1 MEKRQDK
8 KSSNIIVKLVI
19 LVAIVVGVIFGG
31 RYILN
36 DKQKS
41 STTTKTKE
49 TQVSTVNKE
58 SEQLQVALDAMKE
71 LFVNGDPTRYRTD
84 VTKKE
89 FSSVQ
94 DKIDKLEG
102 STVKENLQTKLD
114 EIKKSQTGG
123 SSGSSS

>member
-19 LVAIVVGVIFGG
+19 LVIILGGVVFGA
-31 RYILN
+31 RYMLN

-41 STTTKTKE
+41 NNVTKTKE

-58 SEQLQVALDAMKE
+58 TEQLQVALDAMKE
-71 LFVNGDPTRYRTD
+71 LFIDGDHTKYRTD

-94 DKIDKLEG
+94 DKIDKLED

-114 EIKKSQTGG
+114 DIKKVQTNGT
-123 SSGSSS
+123 SGSSL